1 LAGGEPLKD
10 EAADAGESGVRL
22 VEAAKNA
29 GAPAFV
35 T

>member
-1 LAGGEPLKD
+1 LSGGEPVKD

-22 VEAAKNA
+22 DEAAKNA
-29 GAPAFV
+29 GAAAFV